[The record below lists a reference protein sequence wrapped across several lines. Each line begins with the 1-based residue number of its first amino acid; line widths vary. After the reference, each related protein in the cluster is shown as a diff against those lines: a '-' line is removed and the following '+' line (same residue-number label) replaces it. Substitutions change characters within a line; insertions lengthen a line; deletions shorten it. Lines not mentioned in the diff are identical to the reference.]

1 MNLPFLSDIRE
12 LTGTE
17 LGEGMEDRLLLE
29 LLTKSI
35 TALLAQ
41 PGEKL
46 FQILYRLDVPEKK
59 VQAVLSDFQAGQ
71 WPEEI
76 AKLII
81 NREKER
87 QFWKQ
92 KYREEYGSDPATDNQ
107 PEKGRQ

>member
-1 MNLPFLSDIRE
+1 MNPIFFSAIRE
-12 LTGTE
+12 LTGSE
-17 LGEGMEDRLLLE
+17 PGEGTDETLLLE

-35 TALLAQ
+35 AGLLAQ

-59 VQAVLSDFQAGQ
+59 VQVVLKNFPAGQ

-81 NREKER
+81 DREKER
-87 QFWKQ
+87 EFWRKR
-92 KYREEYGSDPATDNQ
+92 YRSESGLEPATED
-107 PEKGRQ
+107 